1 MQHLEYINYQYRVLR
16 YRPDHT
22 SEEFANVGIVMYD
35 PKSKY
40 IQTKFIT
47 RYARL
52 SQFFGGISGTQLMR
66 SLRALE
72 KKIKAIDKELKDGK
86 SDLNFETAS
95 ALTDYVLHPND
106 TSLYF
111 AEEKRGWDVN
121 YESAFTD
128 LFNRHIGKF
137 LGEKRTVHTDSAVWK
152 DVYKNWFDR
161 YEITKKL
168 KPEVVKTQLDN
179 IKFERT
185 YQNGALHCFQSL
197 ALDLVNAESIKD
209 KVYRWAGR
217 LDELET
223 ANQELKI
230 YLMSSLPDNAKLQ
243 ELIDTKLN
251 IKEANLQV
259 EIIKEEEAEE
269 FSRRIKGD
277 IVRYEQEHS

>member
-1 MQHLEYINYQYRVLR
+1 MQTLEYINYQYRVLR

-35 PKSKY
+35 PKSRH
-40 IQTKFIT
+40 IQTQFVK

-52 SQFFGGISGTQLMR
+52 SQFFGGISGTQLIR
-66 SLRALE
+66 SLKALE
-72 KKIKAIDKELKDGK
+72 KTFVNISKEWEEGR
-86 SDLNFETAS
+86 SDLGFDTIT

-111 AEEKRGWDVN
+111 SKEKRGWDVN

-128 LFNRHIGKF
+128 LYNRQIGKF
-137 LGEKRTVHTDSAVWK
+137 LGEKRTVHTDGAVWRE
-152 DVYKNWFDR
+152 VYKNWFDR
-161 YEITKKL
+161 YDITKKL
-168 KPEVVKTQLDN
+168 KPEVVNTNLDK

-197 ALDLVNAESIKD
+197 ALDLVSQDSVKD

-223 ANQELKI
+223 AGKELKI
-230 YLMSSLPDNAKLQ
+230 YLMSSLPDNTGLQ
-243 ELIDTKLN
+243 ELIDAKLN
-251 IKEANLQV
+251 IREANLQV
-259 EIIKEEEAEE
+259 EVIKEEEAEA
-269 FSRRIKGD
+269 FSRRIQAD
-277 IVRYEQEHS
+277 IARYEQGH